1 MSVPRGSHACMTDT
15 TYDEWLAIIDEFA
28 ERLDPRERLACLF
41 GLMAPLLNRIEREDE
56 ELSDNPVLSTP
67 DAVHD
72 LRKAAAGEPVDADAV
87 YEQLTEVGLCYSEDQ
102 APERHLV
109 SQSAYAAAAW
119 LQLLAGRKLRATAYL
134 EGDNEDPVPPFAP
147 SAFTRI
153 VDLLAWTRSDQIYF
167 HWEDAIAYPEDC
179 DLPAAIREL
188 RAMHVEISG
197 FGRERYSGDVSSPA
211 E

>member
-1 MSVPRGSHACMTDT
+1 MTDT
-15 TYDEWLAIIDEFA
+15 TYDEWLAIIDELA
-28 ERLDPRERLACLF
+28 ERLDPRARLACLY
-41 GLMAPLLNRIEREDE
+41 GLIAPLLNRVEREDE
-56 ELSDNPVLSTP
+56 ELSDDPALSTP
-67 DAVHD
+67 DAVRG
-72 LRKAAAGEPVDADAV
+72 LRKAAAGEQVDVDAV

-102 APERHLV
+102 DPDRHLV

-134 EGDNEDPVPPFAP
+134 EGDDEDPVPPFAP

-153 VDLLAWTRSDQIYF
+153 VDLLAWTRSDQVYF

-197 FGRERYSGDVSSPA
+197 FGRERYSM
-211 E
+211 